1 MCPVLML
8 HHCNY
13 NSFIMRQYIVSLVIL
28 LFFFKS
34 LSVIFGRLLF
44 SINFRISLSSSTEI
58 HIGILI
64 AIALNLLNNLEENLI
79 LIENFKFHF
88 CTNLFS
94 ITFQIYFLCN
104 IFLLSVI
111 SFLLS
116 IYLICSAS
124 AFLSSFSFLP
134 SFVSFFF
141 VS

>member
-1 MCPVLML
+1 MSLYLASLSWFTDKFMCPVLML

-64 AIALNLLNNLEENLI
+64 AIAL
-79 LIENFKFHF
+79 
-88 CTNLFS
+88 
-94 ITFQIYFLCN
+94 
-104 IFLLSVI
+104 
-111 SFLLS
+111 
-116 IYLICSAS
+116 
-124 AFLSSFSFLP
+124 
-134 SFVSFFF
+134 
-141 VS
+141 